1 MVARGWGWGVRMC
14 EKWGG
19 VGQKVKT
26 FSFKISSQDLM
37 YNLVMIVNN
46 MYGVLEIAK
55 KVDLKSFHH
64 THTHTHS
71 QTHMHVCSVVSNS
84 LRPFGL

>member
-1 MVARGWGWGVRMC
+1 MC

-37 YNLVMIVNN
+37 YNLVLIVNN

-64 THTHTHS
+64 THTHTHKRKRS
-71 QTHMHVCSVVSNS
+71 PREVGHLLITLKCIILNHFKYVQINK
-84 LRPFGL
+84 

>member
-26 FSFKISSQDLM
+26 FSFKISSRDLM
-37 YNLVMIVNN
+37 YNLVMIANN

-64 THTHTHS
+64 THIHTHTPQKEKGHR
-71 QTHMHVCSVVSNS
+71 MKWCIC
-84 LRPFGL
+84 

>member
-1 MVARGWGWGVRMC
+1 MVVARGWGWGVCVC

-19 VGQKVKT
+19 VWQKVKT

-37 YNLVMIVNN
+37 CNLVMIANN

-55 KVDLKSFHH
+55 KVNLRSFHH
-64 THTHTHS
+64 THTHQKKKKVT
-71 QTHMHVCSVVSNS
+71 T
-84 LRPFGL
+84 